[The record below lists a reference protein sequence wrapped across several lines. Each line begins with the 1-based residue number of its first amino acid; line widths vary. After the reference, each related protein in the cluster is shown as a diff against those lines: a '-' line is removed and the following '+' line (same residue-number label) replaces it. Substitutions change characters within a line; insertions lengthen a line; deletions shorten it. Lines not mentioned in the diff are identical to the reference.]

1 MGLIGGLG
9 GGVGL
14 IGGLGGGVGLIGG
27 VGKTG
32 RRGSDWRTGQRRGS
46 EAWIDGLGLGPVTL
60 RSMEGH
66 GLGDGA
72 WGDWRWGL
80 AWVGELGRWNRS
92 AVRELADELRNEG
105 DEGEIGRA
113 HV

>member
-27 VGKTG
+27 VGKT
-32 RRGSDWRTGQRRGS
+32 RRCGSDRRTRRRRGS
-46 EAWIDGLGLGPVTL
+46 EAWIDGLGLGPLML
-60 RSMEGH
+60 RPTEGH

-72 WGDWRWGL
+72 WGDR
-80 AWVGELGRWNRS
+80 R
-92 AVRELADELRNEG
+92 
-105 DEGEIGRA
+105 
-113 HV
+113 